1 MEGDGS
7 GRCAAGSRLTARS
20 PHFQSPSPTIYNC
33 FSIPPPPSFFP
44 LPALQEADLAR
55 LPSAVAGLQEAVNR
69 ANQQLRQLRAL
80 QPAALRCGG
89 TCGRR
94 LEHPLPEHSFRL
106 RQRQSAVGQTIK
118 WGRMHRLALCY

>member
-1 MEGDGS
+1 MV
-7 GRCAAGSRLTARS
+7 AADVPRALAEPRALPIPSRHALQ
-20 PHFQSPSPTIYNC
+20 FTIISR
-33 FSIPPPPSFFP
+33 FPPSFFP

-69 ANQQLRQLRAL
+69 ANEQLRQLRAL